1 MGPVMVIVL
10 LFDRFSFETNGEVA
24 PLCCKIV
31 LSKGKY
37 IRNVCFS
44 FRRSSSVQPL
54 KGRGDVYSNCQMLP
68 DLDRKTESET
78 KCSSEVKASKRS

>member
-1 MGPVMVIVL
+1 MGPVMVLVF
-10 LFDRFSFETNGEVA
+10 FDRFSFETKGEVA
-24 PLCCKIV
+24 LSCCKIV

-44 FRRSSSVQPL
+44 FRSSSSVQPL

-68 DLDRKTESET
+68 DLDR
-78 KCSSEVKASKRS
+78 